1 MDDAIRRGGFQTSL
15 PSTASGWPT
24 ATPTATTP
32 PAASTAPTWGR
43 TALILLGSL
52 FLGMFVG
59 GSLLVGAFALWQLST
74 RQTAAAAMVPVP
86 VRDVLVNLT
95 GGGANLPERVRG
107 PGALFFLPDWEG
119 TEPFNIL
126 LLGVDQRDDEAA
138 AGLPARSDTLIVVR
152 IDPRNKSAGMVSF
165 PRDLW
170 VEIPG
175 YGQGKLNTAYTYGE
189 LNKVEGGGPGLAKR
203 TLEHNFGV
211 RIDFW
216 ARVDFHGFE
225 RIIDTLGGIV
235 VDVERPIKDD
245 EYPTD
250 DYGIERLYVP
260 AGLQFMDGHMA
271 LRYAR
276 SRHSDNDFG
285 RMRRQQRVLFAV
297 RQRALQ
303 LNMLPRA
310 PELAA
315 QAREMVSTDLSFGQ
329 LIRLAKLAQQID
341 SDRVRSML
349 IDSQFVRE
357 SVGPGGMS
365 ILVGDK
371 ERIRRGL
378 FQLVAGMNPMEP
390 ARIEVLN
397 GSGRVGLAAETA
409 RYLMNLGYEVTRID
423 DADRSDYQETVLE
436 VFGRRHSLAD
446 DLAAT
451 LRLSRWIARDAK
463 DASDTADVRI
473 IVGRDFQLP
482 QVAPSPATNL
492 GTPASELPPGGRP

>member
-1 MDDAIRRGGFQTSL
+1 MDNALPGRGF
-15 PSTASGWPT
+15 PT
-24 ATPTATTP
+24 PLV
-32 PAASTAPTWGR
+32 PAASTWAAAPSAGSAASPWPR
-43 TALILLGSL
+43 TALLLLGSL
-52 FLGMFVG
+52 LLGMFVG
-59 GSLLVGAFALWQLST
+59 GGLLVGAFALLQLSAHH
-74 RQTAAAAMVPVP
+74 AASAAMVPVP
-86 VRDVLVNLT
+86 VRDALVNLA
-95 GGGANLPERVRG
+95 GGAASGVERVGG
-107 PGALFFLPDWEG
+107 PSALFFLPDWEG

-126 LLGVDQRDDEAA
+126 LIGIDQRDDEEA
-138 AGLPARSDTLIVVR
+138 AGLPARSDTIILVR

-170 VEIPG
+170 VDIPG
-175 YGQGKLNTAYTYGE
+175 RGQGKLNTAYTYGE
-189 LNKVEGGGPGLAKR
+189 LYRTEGGGPGLLKR

-211 RIDFW
+211 RVDFW

-225 RIIDTLGGIV
+225 RIVDTLGGIV
-235 VDVERPIKDD
+235 VDVDRPIKDD

-260 AGLQFMDGHMA
+260 AGLQFMDGRLA

-285 RMRRQQRVLFAV
+285 RMRRQQRVLFAI

-303 LNMLPRA
+303 LHMLPRA

-315 QAREMVSTDLSFGQ
+315 QAREMVTTDLTFGQ
-329 LIRLAKLAQQID
+329 LVRLAKLAQQID
-341 SDRVRSML
+341 SDRVHSML
-349 IDSQFVRE
+349 IDGQFVRE
-357 SVGPGGMS
+357 SVGPGGAS

-378 FQLVAGMNPMEP
+378 FQLVAGMSPTEP

-409 RYLMNLGYEVTRID
+409 KYLMNLGYEVTRID

-446 DLAAT
+446 DLVAT
-451 LRLSRWIARDAK
+451 LRLTRWIARDAK
-463 DASDTADVRI
+463 ESSDTADVRL
-473 IVGRDFQLP
+473 IVGRDFQIP
-482 QVAPSPATNL
+482 TVAPSPTADL
-492 GTPASELPPGGRP
+492 GRAAADPPGRRP